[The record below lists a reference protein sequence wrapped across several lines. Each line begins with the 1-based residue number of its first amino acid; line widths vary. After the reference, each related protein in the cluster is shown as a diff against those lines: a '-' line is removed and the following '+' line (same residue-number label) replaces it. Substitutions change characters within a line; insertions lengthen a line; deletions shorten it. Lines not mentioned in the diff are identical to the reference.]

1 MNKLFIISQFKDGQL
16 QNRTGLTKLFRGLK
30 DGKYE
35 ISVTHISKRS
45 NQQNRYLHGLLIP
58 EFRKALNS
66 VGYNE
71 VKTDEQAK
79 LIMKSMFLTR
89 EMPNESGGKPVH
101 YVQDTSPL
109 SKEEMGVLIEE
120 VISFAAENMNYQ
132 IAYPNE
138 QITMYERTS

>member
-1 MNKLFIISQFKDGQL
+1 MSKQFIISQFKDGQL
-16 QNRTGLTKLFRGLK
+16 QNRTGLTKLFRSLK

-35 ISVTHISKRS
+35 ISVTRVSKRS
-45 NQQNRYLHGLLIP
+45 NPQNRYLHGLLIP

-71 VKTDEQAK
+71 VKTDEQSK

-101 YVQDTSPL
+101 YVQDTSAL

-120 VISFAAENMNYQ
+120 VIQFAATEMSYV
-132 IAYPNE
+132 IPYPNE
-138 QITMYERTS
+138 QLVMYD

>member
-1 MNKLFIISQFKDGQL
+1 MSKIFCISAFKDGQL
-16 QNRTGLTKLFRGLK
+16 QNRTGLVKLFRSLK

-35 ISVTHISKRS
+35 ISVTKISKRS

-101 YVQDTSPL
+101 YVQDTSAL

-120 VISFAAENMNYQ
+120 VIQFAATEMSY
-132 IAYPNE
+132 IIPYPNE
-138 QITMYERTS
+138 QVMLWEN

>member
-1 MNKLFIISQFKDGQL
+1 MSKQFVISQFKEGQL
-16 QNRTGLTKLFRGLK
+16 QNRTGLVNLFRSLK
-30 DGKYE
+30 NGTYE

-79 LIMKSMFLTR
+79 LIMKSMFLTKSFSR
-89 EMPNESGGKPVH
+89 QNEDNVIEKVH
-101 YVQDTSPL
+101 YVQDTSAL
-109 SKEEMGVLIEE
+109 SKEEMRVLIEE

-132 IAYPNE
+132 IPYPGE
-138 QITMYERTS
+138 QLAMYE